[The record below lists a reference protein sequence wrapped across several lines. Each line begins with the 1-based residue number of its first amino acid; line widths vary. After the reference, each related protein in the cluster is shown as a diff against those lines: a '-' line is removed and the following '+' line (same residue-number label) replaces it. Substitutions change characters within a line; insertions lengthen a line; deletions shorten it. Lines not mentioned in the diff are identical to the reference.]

1 MIAEIKTAYKYAVA
15 QWKDVNPYYNVYEGW
30 GMSEKPDYTNI
41 ERTLVL
47 LMHLCTDFA
56 AAVTVAWLMQI
67 SRVTY
72 PNEEDCVS
80 VADVWHC
87 KTDEMHVALEWVLDI
102 MFTLILANIFS
113 TVLGGSLLQKGFH
126 IDCCCQPMLYVW
138 LVIILVFALLLIIA
152 YFDFSE
158 ECKFGCYKCLLDT
171 CDIYFPPT
179 EKYIGDGCHSIYQ
192 GGGVQIAI
200 AWGYAQVNS
209 LFIVIPKN
217 TVLVYFRMKVDC
229 IPFIGIDP
237 YEEYE
242 APEPTWLKKC
252 CER

>member
-1 MIAEIKTAYKYAVA
+1 MEGCKSILQCLRRMGNVWKTRLYQYR
-15 QWKDVNPYYNVYEGW
+15 KDTC
-30 GMSEKPDYTNI
+30 SSDA
-41 ERTLVL
+41 LVHRL
-47 LMHLCTDFA
+47 RRSC
-56 AAVTVAWLMQI
+56 
-67 SRVTY
+67 Y
-72 PNEEDCVS
+72 C
-80 VADVWHC
+80 
-87 KTDEMHVALEWVLDI
+87 
-102 MFTLILANIFS
+102 FTLILANIFS